1 MPPNFYNAG
10 DQAIYA
16 AGDFFIP
23 QERYRAAPYT
33 VNQPTNPDEVPAGIP
48 TVYQPQGGGGG
59 GYTGGISDLTG
70 NFFQTT
76 SDRQNRLTELNRPL
90 QAAQFPSFP
99 GAKTAAGSNAN
110 TLYNQA
116 FKDLND
122 PSLKGMSNDFVGKTA
137 QSVMDYADDS
147 IQDYKMKYATGE
159 LGPNYI
165 PAEKPT
171 FNRKINDFIYDTLG
185 FTRPQSADQILE
197 EGYNKPYGS
206 GGLGILGTILGK
218 MDNYSNLPV
227 ADQAFIAKNMGY
239 TGPTVFGANESGL
252 SKDPFGLNT
261 RSAFGN
267 YAERVGVE
275 SEKLGDALSATG
287 AIGGKKDYQGAT
299 FNTATGMFEA
309 DDDSEEAKAA
319 AIKANQMTKMVRAK
333 YNFYTKQN
341 QDYADTVN
349 KAAQIQA
356 AKDRDIVNKI
366 GVTAKDVAST
376 TSKSS
381 GGGGGGIASAA
392 YSPGGGRD
400 AASMGGGSRQA
411 KSSGGAKTNR
421 SDGGW
426 GWADGGRVYYM
437 DGGLADMLE
446 IYD

>member
-1 MPPNFYNAG
+1 VLPPNFYNQG
-10 DQAIYA
+10 DQGIYA

-23 QERYRAAPYT
+23 QEKFRAAPYT
-33 VNQPTNPDEVPAGIP
+33 VNKPNDPNEVPAGIP
-48 TVYQPQGGGGG
+48 TVYQSQGGGGG

-76 SDRQNRLTELNRPL
+76 SDRQDRLTELNRPL

-171 FNRKINDFIYDTLG
+171 FNRKINDFIYDKLG
-185 FTRPQSADQILE
+185 FTKPQSADQILE

-206 GGLGILGTILGK
+206 MGPGIFGAILGK

-239 TGPTVFGANESGL
+239 TGPTVFGDNSSGL

-287 AIGGKKDYQGAT
+287 AIGGKKNYQGAT

-356 AKDRDIVNKI
+356 AKDKDIVNKI
-366 GVTAKDVAST
+366 GVTADDVAST
-376 TSKSS
+376 TTQ
-381 GGGGGGIASAA
+381 GGGGGIASSA
-392 YSPGGGRD
+392 YSGGGAD
-400 AASMGGGSRQA
+400 AASMGGGSQQA
-411 KSSGGAKTNR
+411 KSSGGAKTSR

>member
-1 MPPNFYNAG
+1 MPPNFYNQG
-10 DQAIYA
+10 DQAIYS

-23 QERYRAAPYT
+23 QERFRAAPYT

-48 TVYQPQGGGGG
+48 TVYQPQGSGGG
-59 GYTGGISDLTG
+59 GYTGGISDLTTG
-70 NFFQTT
+70 FFDTT
-76 SDRQNRLTELNRPL
+76 SNRQDRLAELNRPL

-99 GAKTAAGSNAN
+99 GAKTAAGSSAN
-110 TLYNQA
+110 MLYNQA

-137 QSVMDYADDS
+137 QSVMDFADDS
-147 IQDYKMKYATGE
+147 IQDYKMQYATGE

-165 PAEKPT
+165 PAETPT
-171 FNRKINDFIYDTLG
+171 LSRRINDMFYSLP
-185 FTRPQSADQILE
+185 FLSKPQTAEMILN
-197 EGYNKPYGS
+197 EGYNKPYGAA
-206 GGLGILGTILGK
+206 GPGILGAILGK

-239 TGPTVFGANESGL
+239 TGPTVFGANDSGL

-287 AIGGKKDYQGAT
+287 AIGGKSAYQGAT
-299 FNTATGMFEA
+299 FNSATGMFEA
-309 DDDSEEAKAA
+309 DDDDEASIAA
-319 AIKANQMTKMVRAK
+319 ARKANQMTKMVRAK

-349 KAAQIQA
+349 QAAQIQA
-356 AKDRDIVNKI
+356 AKDKDILNKI
-366 GVTAKDVAST
+366 GVTADDVAST

-381 GGGGGGIASAA
+381 GGGGGGIASSA
-392 YSPGGGRD
+392 YSGGGAD
-400 AASMGGGSRQA
+400 AASMGGGSQQA
-411 KSSGGAKTNR
+411 KSSGGAKTER
-421 SDGGW
+421 TDGGW
-426 GWADGGRVYYM
+426 GWADGG
-437 DGGLADMLE
+437 LADLVD

>member
-1 MPPNFYNAG
+1 VPPNFYNAG
-10 DQAIYA
+10 DQAIYS

-33 VNQPTNPDEVPAGIP
+33 VNQPSAPDEVPAGIP
-48 TVYQPQGGGGG
+48 AIYQSQGGGGG

-76 SDRQNRLTELNRPL
+76 SDRQDRLTELNRPL

-99 GAKTAAGSNAN
+99 GAKTAAGSSAN
-110 TLYNQA
+110 MLYNQA

-137 QSVMDYADDS
+137 QSVMDFADDS
-147 IQDYKMKYATGE
+147 IQDYKMQYATGQ

-165 PAEKPT
+165 PAETPT
-171 FNRKINDFIYDTLG
+171 LSRRINDAIYSLP
-185 FTRPQSADQILE
+185 FLSKPQTAEMILN

-206 GGLGILGTILGK
+206 MGPGILGAILGK

-252 SKDPFGLNT
+252 SKDLFGLNT
-261 RSAFGN
+261 RSARGN

-287 AIGGKKDYQGAT
+287 AIGGKSAYQGAT
-299 FNTATGMFEA
+299 FNPATGMFEA
-309 DDDSEEAKAA
+309 DDDDEASIAA
-319 AIKANQMTKMVRAK
+319 AMKANQMTKMVRAK

-349 KAAQIQA
+349 QAAQIQA
-356 AKDRDIVNKI
+356 AKDKDIVNKI

-376 TSKSS
+376 TTQ
-381 GGGGGGIASAA
+381 GGGGGIASSA
-392 YSPGGGRD
+392 YSGGGAD
-400 AASMGGGSRQA
+400 AASMGGGSQQA
-411 KSSGGAKTNR
+411 KSSGGAKTSR

-426 GWADGGRVYYM
+426 GWADGGIV
-437 DGGLADMLE
+437 DMLE

>member
-10 DQAIYA
+10 DQAIYS

-48 TVYQPQGGGGG
+48 TVYQPQGSGGGG
-59 GYTGGISDLTG
+59 GYTGGISDLTTG
-70 NFFQTT
+70 FFDAT
-76 SDRQNRLTELNRPL
+76 SNRQDRLAELNRPL

-165 PAEKPT
+165 PAETPT
-171 FNRKINDFIYDTLG
+171 FNRKINDFIYDKLG
-185 FTRPQSADQILE
+185 FTKPQSADQILE

-206 GGLGILGTILGK
+206 AGPGIIGAILGK
-218 MDNYSNLPV
+218 FDNYHNLPV
-227 ADQAFIAKNMGY
+227 ADQAFIARNMGY

-287 AIGGKKDYQGAT
+287 AIGGKAAYQGAT
-299 FNTATGMFEA
+299 FNPATGMFEA
-309 DDDSEEAKAA
+309 DDDDEASIAA
-319 AIKANQMTKMVRAK
+319 AAKANQMTKMVRAK

-356 AKDRDIVNKI
+356 AKDKDIVNKI
-366 GVTAKDVAST
+366 GVTADDVAST
-376 TSKSS
+376 TTQ
-381 GGGGGGIASAA
+381 GGGGGIASSA
-392 YSPGGGRD
+392 YSGGGAD
-400 AASMGGGSRQA
+400 AASMGGGSQQA